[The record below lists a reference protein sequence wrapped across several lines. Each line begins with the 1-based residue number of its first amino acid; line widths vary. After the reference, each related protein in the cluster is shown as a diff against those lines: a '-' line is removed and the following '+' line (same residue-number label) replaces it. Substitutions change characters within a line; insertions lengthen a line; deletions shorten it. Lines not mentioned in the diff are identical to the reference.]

1 MMRQFTRLPGAEL
14 KVMQAVW
21 SCGEYPVTTTRIR
34 DVLEREKPWS
44 ASALQTLLNRL
55 IARGFLDSGK
65 EGKNRCYTP
74 LIGEKEYLADE
85 NRSILEKL
93 NGNSVTRLV
102 ASLYD
107 SHSITEE
114 DLKELRAF
122 LEERKMEP

>member
-1 MMRQFTRLPGAEL
+1 MRKIAKLPGAEL

-21 SCGEYPVTTTRIR
+21 NCGEYPVTTARVREI
-34 DVLEREKPWS
+34 LGREKPWS
-44 ASALQTLLNRL
+44 VSALQTLLNRL
-55 IARGFLDSGK
+55 IARGFLSSGRQ
-65 EGKNRCYTP
+65 GRNRCYTP

-107 SHSITEE
+107 SHSITPE
-114 DLKELRAF
+114 DLEELRAF
-122 LEERKMEP
+122 LDERTGRT

>member
-1 MMRQFTRLPGAEL
+1 MRQFTRLPGAEL

-21 SCGEYPVTTTRIR
+21 GCKEYPVTTARIR
-34 DVLEREKPWS
+34 EILEREKPWNL
-44 ASALQTLLNRL
+44 SALQTLLNRL
-55 IARGFLDSGK
+55 IARGFLNSGK
-65 EGKNRCYTP
+65 QGKNRCYTP
-74 LIGEKEYLADE
+74 LIGEEEYLADE

-114 DLKELRAF
+114 DLEELRAF
-122 LEERKMEP
+122 LEERTERP